1 MPATSYYKLIDWWL
15 LFCFIVLVLILQFH
29 TYLAYLMSKA
39 KTEPKIGKNVTK
51 VEPFDVDKN
60 EDHLASQQSYIFAA
74 RLNMAGKMIFLIVII
89 LFNLLF
95 WTVALIEHF
104 KTTEKMISK

>member
-1 MPATSYYKLIDWWL
+1 
-15 LFCFIVLVLILQFH
+15 
-29 TYLAYLMSKA
+29 MSKA
-39 KTEPKIGKNVTK
+39 KNEPKLGKNIK
-51 VEPFDVDKN
+51 QVEPFDVNKN
-60 EDHLASQQSYIFAA
+60 EDHLATQQSYKLAA

-104 KTTEKMISK
+104 KATEKMISK